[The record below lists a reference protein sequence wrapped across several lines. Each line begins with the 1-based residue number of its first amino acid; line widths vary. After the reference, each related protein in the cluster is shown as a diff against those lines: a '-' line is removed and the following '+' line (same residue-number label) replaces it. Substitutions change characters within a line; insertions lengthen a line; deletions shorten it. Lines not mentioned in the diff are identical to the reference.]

1 VIVLALDTA
10 TPAVTAGVV
19 RRDAGEHVLAEHV
32 TVDARA
38 HAETLTPNILAALA
52 ESGQAMADL
61 DAVVVGCGPGP
72 FTGLRVGMAT
82 AAAVG
87 HALDI
92 PVYGACSLDAIG
104 VRTRGDVLVVTDARR
119 REVYWA
125 RYRDG
130 IRIEGPAVNAAADV
144 ACEGA
149 RAVAGSADHAAMFPL
164 PRLDAEHPTPVG
176 LVRAVDWTADPGPLV
191 PLYLRRPDAK
201 TLAERQ
207 AVTRLAD
214 GRGASGSSVSFPL
227 RASGSSVSFPLRASG
242 SSVTVTIDRL
252 TRADAARCAELEA
265 QLFDGDDPWSASAFV
280 SELGRRHNHYVAAR
294 TADKL
299 VGYAGI
305 TRLGLLPPHEYE
317 IHTIGVDPAFHGQG
331 TGRRLLDSL
340 LDFADGGTVFLE
352 VRTDNAAAIALY
364 RSAGFVEVGLRK
376 RYYRASGADAYTMRR
391 ERRRP
396 ARRQAP

>member
-1 VIVLALDTA
+1 MIVLALDTA

-149 RAVAGSADHAAMFPL
+149 KAVAGSADHAAMFPL

-214 GRGASGSSVSFPL
+214 GRGASH
-227 RASGSSVSFPLRASG
+227 

>member
-1 VIVLALDTA
+1 MIVLALDTA

-207 AVTRLAD
+207 VVTRLAD
-214 GRGASGSSVSFPL
+214 GRRASGSSVSFPL
-227 RASGSSVSFPLRASG
+227 RASGSSVS
-242 SSVTVTIDRL
+242 VTIDRL